1 MIRDT
6 KRLIL
11 LLLMMYSNIS
21 FAAVAKPEKRDIN
34 SKLFLI

>member
-21 FAAVAKPEKRDIN
+21 FAAVAKKEKRDIN